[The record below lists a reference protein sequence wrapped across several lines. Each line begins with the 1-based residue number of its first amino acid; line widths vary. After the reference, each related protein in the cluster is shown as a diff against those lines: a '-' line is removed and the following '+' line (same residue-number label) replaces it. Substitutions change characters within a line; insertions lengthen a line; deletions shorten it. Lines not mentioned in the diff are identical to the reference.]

1 MIKEASAFDSL
12 FSILTFHM
20 LTSLFKDQKLLEEID
35 KYCRHK
41 QLDKDQVMMSPG
53 DDVVFVPIVVRGA
66 VRVMR
71 QNEQGQEVFLY
82 HIYPGETC
90 AMALNCCQAGRKSM
104 IKAVAEDE
112 TEIIQVPVK
121 LIDEWSKYPEWR
133 AFINTTYGSR
143 FTELLNVIDLI
154 AFSNMDKQLLHYLN
168 ERSRALNTKALYITH
183 QEIAD
188 ELHTHREAISR
199 LLRTMEEKNLVKL
212 GRHTIELL

>member
-1 MIKEASAFDSL
+1 
-12 FSILTFHM
+12 M
-20 LTSLFKDQKLLEEID
+20 LTSVFKDPKLNEEID

-41 QLDKDQVMMSPG
+41 HLDKDQTMMSRG
-53 DDVVFVPIVVRGA
+53 DDVVFVPIVVKGA

-71 QNEQGQEVFLY
+71 QNDEGQEVFLY

-133 AFINTTYGSR
+133 AFINTTYSSR

-154 AFSNMDKQLLHYLN
+154 AFSNMDKQLLHYLQ
-168 ERSRALNTKALYITH
+168 ERARALDTKALYITH